1 MEFFPS
7 GMNSVPSHILSDSMI
22 LNRPCL
28 KEPPI
33 YLTSDSPS
41 YPPLFSS
48 KLSVL
53 SLSSKHERKHLVKR
67 LNYEGQSPELE
78 KGEVVLRKEIL
89 SLGKETLTL
98 NSHKVVCERSDE
110 ITLKQHRFRCFH

>member
-1 MEFFPS
+1 MH
-7 GMNSVPSHILSDSMI
+7 SVLPKSFSDSMI
-22 LNRPCL
+22 LNRSFL

-33 YLTSDSPS
+33 YMTSESLS

-67 LNYEGQSPELE
+67 LNTKGQSPALE
-78 KGEVVLRKEIL
+78 KRRGSFEKRDFI
-89 SLGKETLTL
+89 SW
-98 NSHKVVCERSDE
+98 
-110 ITLKQHRFRCFH
+110 

>member
-1 MEFFPS
+1 
-7 GMNSVPSHILSDSMI
+7 MI
-22 LNRPCL
+22 LNRSFL

-33 YLTSDSPS
+33 YMTSESLS

-67 LNYEGQSPELE
+67 LNTEGQSHNWQ
-78 KGEVVLRKEIL
+78 KEM
-89 SLGKETLTL
+89 
-98 NSHKVVCERSDE
+98 
-110 ITLKQHRFRCFH
+110 